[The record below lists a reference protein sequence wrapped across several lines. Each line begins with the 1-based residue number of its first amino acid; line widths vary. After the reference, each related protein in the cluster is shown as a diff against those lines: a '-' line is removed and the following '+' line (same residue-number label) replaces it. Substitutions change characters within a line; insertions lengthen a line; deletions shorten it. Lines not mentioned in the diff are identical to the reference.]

1 MQVKSR
7 AWVKNAAIVFLA
19 LMLVLTFFSN
29 TIMNYSLPEVAGK
42 YAQYGPIQTAIR
54 GTGTVTANQSFEV
67 VLEETRQIATVHV
80 KAGETVEAGQLL
92 FTLEE
97 SDSDEL
103 AGALKQLAELEL
115 ALNRK
120 LLQMQPADYDS
131 ENRDIAHAQEDLQ
144 ALIDKRD
151 GMGDKLLAVDAAK
164 AAVKVASDAAK
175 AAANR
180 VRALEKEKASIEG
193 DIANLGKD
201 DSFYYEHLLT
211 AEVKSLLEALD
222 KAKAAQEEAQK
233 AYDKALETLN
243 NYEPSPGG
251 STADALMGQITAK
264 KDQITDLMVQREAQK
279 NVAIR
284 AIEGDPESAAGG
296 DLQDALD
303 DYNDPLGG
311 TTSLDEL
318 FAEAQRAGTTQATKL
333 AITTYYNFNSTIAR
347 EQSELSN
354 LQNDYKNAMDT
365 TGGDLFYKQQVAAA
379 KSKLDKAIEATKAA
393 EKTYN
398 DAFRL
403 LTNEHKKKLSAKEDE
418 IEAAKEAQELVDEA
432 LKEAQAA
439 LADAEVEAGG
449 SEEQLNADIKAKQRA
464 IEELIFNLSKKKDDD
479 RVTQAIEGL
488 DLEAERR
495 VISEQEDLV
504 KRLREKASGAEVTA
518 RYGGILT
525 SVSCVAGDKVQ
536 AGNALCGIDVAG
548 KGYTTTLSVTNEQ
561 AGKVQVGIIANVGNR
576 WDNTV
581 AELIAIRN
589 DPESKG
595 RKKILEFSVQGDY
608 VTAGQQLEI
617 TVGEKNQEFQC
628 VLPNSAIREDTDGTF
643 ILAAESKST
652 PLGTRY
658 TAVRI
663 DVTVLAKDAYNT
675 AISRDN
681 YNYEFIITTA
691 TKPVEAGQQVRL
703 VD

>member
-1 MQVKSR
+1 MQVKNR
-7 AWVKNAAIVFLA
+7 AWVKNAAIAFLS

-80 KAGETVEAGQLL
+80 KAGETIEAGQLL

-97 SDSDEL
+97 SDSEEL
-103 AGALKQLAELEL
+103 ASALKRLAELEL
-115 ALNRK
+115 ALSKK
-120 LLQMQPADYDS
+120 LLQMQPNDYDS
-131 ENRDIAHAQEDLQ
+131 ENRDIARAQEDLQ
-144 ALIDKRD
+144 ALIEKKD

-164 AAVKVASDAAK
+164 AVVKTAESDVK
-175 AAANR
+175 AAADR
-180 VRALEKEKASIEG
+180 VKALKRELTAIET
-193 DIANLGKD
+193 DIANLASKD
-201 DSFYYEHLLT
+201 DFDYEHMLT
-211 AEVKSLLEALD
+211 KELKELQAEVD
-222 KAKAAQEEAQK
+222 KAMEAQVE
-233 AYDKALETLN
+233 AEKALKKAEDALADYNPT
-243 NYEPSPGG
+243 PGG
-251 STADALMGQITAK
+251 STAPALQSQIQAKQTEITELKLAQRDQREAAILLIKGHGSLGAAITQYETDKLLGPLFDAALLVNDTDITTAIGAYYAFNGQIT
-264 KDQITDLMVQREAQK
+264 I
-279 NVAIR
+279 
-284 AIEGDPESAAGG
+284 
-296 DLQDALD
+296 
-303 DYNDPLGG
+303 
-311 TTSLDEL
+311 
-318 FAEAQRAGTTQATKL
+318 AENQ
-333 AITTYYNFNSTIAR
+333 
-347 EQSELSN
+347 LSN
-354 LQNDYKNAMDT
+354 LQVDYNDAMSA
-365 TGGDLFYKQQVAAA
+365 TGGDTAFKQQVATA
-379 KSKLDKAIEATKAA
+379 KAKL
-393 EKTYN
+393 EK
-398 DAFRL
+398 
-403 LTNEHKKKLSAKEDE
+403 
-418 IEAAKEAQELVDEA
+418 AKEATDAAQKDYDRAFKLLANEYKKKVNDKQDQIDLAVEVQEDADEVLTEAKKA
-432 LKEAQAA
+432 LS
-439 LADAEVEAGG
+439 DAETEAGG
-449 SEEQLNADIKAKQRA
+449 SEEQLNAEIKAKQRA
-464 IEELIFNLSKKKDDD
+464 IEELVANLSKLKDDD
-479 RVTQAIEGL
+479 RVNQAIEGL

-495 VISEQEDLV
+495 AIDEQETV
-504 KRLREKASGAEVTA
+504 VARLREKAAGVEVTA
-518 RYGGILT
+518 RYGGVLT
-525 SVSCVAGDKVQ
+525 SVSCVSGDKVT
-536 AGNALCGIDVAG
+536 AGNALAGIDVAG

-581 AELIAIRN
+581 LELIAIRN

-628 VLPNSAIREDTDGTF
+628 VLPNSAIREDADGTF

-663 DVTVLAKDAYNT
+663 DVTVLAKDAYNS

>member
-164 AAVKVASDAAK
+164 ATVKTASDAAK

-233 AYDKALETLN
+233 AYDKALEALN

-284 AIEGDPESAAGG
+284 AIENDTIADSA
-296 DLQDALD
+296 LTDALI
-303 DYNDPLGG
+303 DYNSLTGS
-311 TTSLDEL
+311 TTLDEL
-318 FAEAQRAGTTQATKL
+318 FAVGQSVGDPATKT
-333 AITTYYNFNSTIAR
+333 AVSSYYSFNSTIAR

-403 LTNEHKKKLSAKEDE
+403 LTNEHKKKLSGKEDE

-439 LADAEVEAGG
+439 LADAEAEAGG

-504 KRLREKASGAEVTA
+504 KRLREKASGVEVTA

-581 AELIAIRN
+581 VELIAIRT